1 MACKLRMVHSKL
13 DCESLDV
20 KKLGT
25 CYWMSCNIRDLQKCQ
40 ISSLKGEIKSG
51 EQQVKPFL
59 LHSIRHLFRP
69 YIAFAFSSTDIVEE
83 LLDSS
88 RLINSN

>member
-1 MACKLRMVHSKL
+1 
-13 DCESLDV
+13 
-20 KKLGT
+20 
-25 CYWMSCNIRDLQKCQ
+25 MSCNVKRFAEMSNLLPGGGNQIREKAGKDY
-40 ISSLKGEIKSG
+40 
-51 EQQVKPFL
+51 FL
-59 LHSIRHLFRP
+59 LHSTPQHRFRP